1 MGPQAP
7 FTGEKEATMVHL
19 SQSLA
24 TQTNH
29 SATLLLPHC
38 QIAPNATGGAV
49 IFSMSVCGRYV
60 LQRTGQSS
68 AGKAHRVGGI
78 VKSQTAVK
86 QKSDFE
92 FLT

>member
-29 SATLLLPHC
+29 FAPLLLPHC
-38 QIAPNATGGAV
+38 HIVPNATSGAV
-49 IFSMSVCGRYV
+49 TFSKSVS
-60 LQRTGQSS
+60 RTGLLS
-68 AGKAHRVGGI
+68 AGKAHTAECI
-78 VKSQTAVK
+78 VESQTAVK
-86 QKSDFE
+86 EKSDFE